1 MNWFSLIGIFG
12 LILTA
17 FLISEKK
24 TKQNFRLIFGVIIL
38 EFFLGYILF
47 KQKLGLWFFDNINNL
62 IIQLIQIASEGPKF
76 LFGRL
81 ALSPGQEDSLGF
93 ILFFQALPTIV
104 FFSALI
110 SILYHYRIMN
120 TIIEF
125 FAFLFNK
132 IFKISGA
139 ESLVAVSNI
148 FVGIESI
155 LTVRP
160 YISQMTRSEL
170 HTILTLGLAT
180 IASNVMAIYVF
191 SLKNV
196 LPQIAGHL
204 VVASILSAPAGVMF
218 SKILIPETNEPLT
231 LGKKA
236 KLDIQK
242 HNSLIEAIIQGSQD
256 GLKLIF
262 GITALLLSV
271 IGLVYLLDITLVKI
285 GNLFGIT
292 VSLKI
297 IFGYLFTP
305 FVWMIDIPRE
315 DIFKIASII
324 GERLLLTEVVS
335 YQNLATLLEQNQIQ
349 IKSAVIT
356 SYVLCGFTHFPSL
369 AIFIGGIQAIIP
381 EKTKILSEISWKA
394 LISALLAD
402 FFTGAI
408 ASFYYSES
416 INLFSFYFK

>member
-12 LILTA
+12 LLFFA

-24 TKQNFRLIFGVIIL
+24 TKQNFRLIVGILIL
-38 EFFLGYILF
+38 EFLFGYFLF
-47 KQKLGLWFFDNINNL
+47 KQKLGLWFFDTINNL
-62 IIQLIQIASEGPKF
+62 IIHLIQIASEGPKF

-81 ALSPGQEDSLGF
+81 ALPPGQENSLGF

-110 SILYHYRIMN
+110 SILYYLRIMN

-160 YISQMTRSEL
+160 YIAQMTRSEL

-191 SLKNV
+191 SLQSV

-204 VVASILSAPAGVMF
+204 VIASILSAPAGVMF
-218 SKILIPETNEPLT
+218 SKIIIPETNEPLT

-236 KLDIQK
+236 KLHIQK

-271 IGLVYLLDITLVKI
+271 IGLVFLVDIALSKT
-285 GNLFGIT
+285 GNLVGIP

-305 FVWMIDIPRE
+305 FVWLLDIPKE
-315 DIFKIASII
+315 DIFKIGTII
-324 GERLLLTEVVS
+324 GERLILTEVVS
-335 YQNLATLLEQNQIQ
+335 YQNLANLLAQNQIQ
-349 IKSAVIT
+349 IKSAIIT

-369 AIFIGGIQAIIP
+369 AIFIGGIQAIVP
-381 EKTKILSEISWKA
+381 EKTKTLSEISWKA

-402 FFTGAI
+402 FFTGSI
-408 ASFYYSES
+408 ASFYYSDS
-416 INLFSFYFK
+416 MNFISLL